1 MSEQKT
7 AKRRRIP
14 VILRWILWVLLVQF
28 ILVNISAAFYAY
40 RFTHFY
46 NDPSL
51 LEPGSENIFSK
62 TWRLFTGPRQP
73 RPQLKNK
80 PAFTYETVTMK
91 TAKGLSIEAWFCP
104 ADSNP
109 QGTVIIFH
117 GITLN
122 KGRMLDEGHEFR
134 SMGYNIML
142 VDFRGHG
149 NSEGN
154 ITTIG
159 VREPEEV
166 KLAYEYMVKRG
177 EKKIFLYGLSMGAVV
192 VTKAISD
199 YQLNPSGIIIEMPF
213 LSLQAYLRAQARFH
227 GFAGQQRAFAFV
239 TTFWVGV
246 ERGFNGYKHQT
257 TRYAK
262 NVHCPVLMQYGGKDA
277 FVLPDESKKVF
288 EAIASTDKR
297 LALYER
303 AQHESLVRFDPL
315 RWRIEVG
322 KFLREH

>member
-1 MSEQKT
+1 
-7 AKRRRIP
+7 
-14 VILRWILWVLLVQF
+14 
-28 ILVNISAAFYAY
+28 
-40 RFTHFY
+40 
-46 NDPSL
+46 
-51 LEPGSENIFSK
+51 
-62 TWRLFTGPRQP
+62 
-73 RPQLKNK
+73 
-80 PAFTYETVTMK
+80 
-91 TAKGLSIEAWFCP
+91 
-104 ADSNP
+104 
-109 QGTVIIFH
+109 VIIFH

-154 ITTIG
+154 TTTIG
-159 VREPEEV
+159 MREPEEV
-166 KLAYEYMVKRG
+166 KLAYDYMVKRG

-213 LSLQAYLRAQARFH
+213 LSLQAYLRAQARSH
-227 GFAGQQRAFAFV
+227 GFSGQQRAFAFL

-262 NVHCPVLMQYGGKDA
+262 NVHCPVLMQYAGKDA
-277 FVLPDESKKVF
+277 FVLRDEAEKIF
-288 EAIASTDKR
+288 GAIASADKR
-297 LALYER
+297 LALYDR

-322 KFLREH
+322 KFLNDH